1 MQRQFQRILPLI
13 FIVFAATPSR
23 AQETVAAARKSALSG
38 DRRQA
43 LELLSHRLEEA
54 PGDTDARILYGTVLS
69 WDGNLPQARKELQR
83 VLQES
88 PHNGD
93 AMQALANVELWSD
106 HPDKAEDL
114 VAEVLKGRPN
124 DTDLLYARVK
134 ALTALKRPKEAGVV
148 LNRLLEIDPGNKDA
162 LRLRGSLSSETPLWQ
177 GLVQQYFD
185 WFDDSI
191 GNRSETQL
199 SLKRQTSVGSV
210 IGRYANAQGF
220 GLVGN
225 QVEVDF
231 YPGLRKGTYAYLN
244 VGYSPDAH
252 LYPRYRL
259 GTDIF
264 QTLSHGFEGSA
275 GYRQLGFST
284 KVNIFTTALSKYK
297 GAWLFTGRGYFTPDL
312 TGTSQSFQLSARR
325 YAGDSASYFELRYGH
340 GSTPAEV
347 RSLIDIGILNS
358 NSFEGSFTK
367 RFRGRWQTN
376 GALGVSREDRVNRPT
391 VDHYTANAG
400 LSYRF

>member
-1 MQRQFQRILPLI
+1 MQRFKIFPLI
-13 FIVFAATPSR
+13 LIVLAVTPLR
-23 AQETVAAARKSALSG
+23 AQDTIVAARKSALSG
-38 DRRQA
+38 DRRHA
-43 LELLSHRLEEA
+43 LQLLAHRLEES
-54 PGDTDARILYGTVLS
+54 PSDTDARTLYGTVLS
-69 WDGNLPQARKELQR
+69 WDGNLQQARTELQR

-114 VAEVLKGRPN
+114 LAEVLKSRPN
-124 DTDLLYARVK
+124 DTDLLYAHVK

-148 LNRLLEIDPGNKDA
+148 LNRLLEIDPGNKNA
-162 LRLRGSLSSETPLWQ
+162 LRLRDSLSTETPLWQ
-177 GLVQQYFD
+177 ASLQQYYE
-185 WFDDSI
+185 WFDDGI

-199 SLKRQTSVGSV
+199 SLKRQTGVGSI
-210 IGRYANAQGF
+210 IGRYANAERF

-244 VGYSPDAH
+244 VGYSPDAR
-252 LYPRYRL
+252 LYPRYRF
-259 GTDIF
+259 GSDIY

-275 GYRQLGFST
+275 GYRRLGFST
-284 KVNIFTTALSKYK
+284 KVNIFTTALSKYH
-297 GAWLFTGRGYFTPDL
+297 GAWLFTGRGYFTPDF

-325 YAGDSASYFELRYGH
+325 YEGDSASYFEVRYGH
-340 GSTPAEV
+340 GSAPTEV

-358 NSFEGSFTK
+358 NSIEGSFTK
-367 RFRGRWQTN
+367 RFGGKWLASGT
-376 GALGVSREDRVNRPT
+376 LGVSREDRVNRPT
-391 VDHYTANAG
+391 VDHYTAMAG